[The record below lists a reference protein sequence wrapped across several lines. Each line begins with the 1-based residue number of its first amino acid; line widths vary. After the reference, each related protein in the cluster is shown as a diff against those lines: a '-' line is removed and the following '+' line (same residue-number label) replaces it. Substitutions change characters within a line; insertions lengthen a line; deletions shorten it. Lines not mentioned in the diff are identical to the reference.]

1 MKLCDF
7 LNKIICDTRFLI
19 DMPPEEELNKEGER
33 PKKYRAE
40 YFGDVLEQQEGMFG
54 SIATITNFFMNF
66 LDETDILVHL
76 LIVFRRLYNFFPKF
90 RPYL

>member
-1 MKLCDF
+1 
-7 LNKIICDTRFLI
+7 
-19 DMPPEEELNKEGER
+19 
-33 PKKYRAE
+33 
-40 YFGDVLEQQEGMFG
+40 MFG